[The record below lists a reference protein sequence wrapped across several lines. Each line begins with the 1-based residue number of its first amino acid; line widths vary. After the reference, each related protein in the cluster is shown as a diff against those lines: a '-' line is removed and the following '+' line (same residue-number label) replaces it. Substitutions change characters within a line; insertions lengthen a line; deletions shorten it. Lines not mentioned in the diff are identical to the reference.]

1 MLAATIAVRT
11 APAPETSPSELQ
23 NLKRHLQDYFAWDD
37 RCKVGRGAPGGVP
50 YADYMRGTVPASS
63 FGLESEPDP
72 WTCKLLDACVDEVS
86 ALRRPSFS
94 LARAALAVRYR
105 SAGLP
110 SVFRS
115 GRLTGLELEEIEN
128 LADEVEIALVP
139 IAKRRGLP
147 L

>member
-11 APAPETSPSELQ
+11 APAPETSPEELQ
-23 NLKRHLQDYFAWDD
+23 NLKRHLQDYFTWDD
-37 RCKVGRGAPGGVP
+37 RCKVGRGAPSAVP
-50 YADYMRGTVPASS
+50 YVNYIRGTVPGGS
-63 FGLESEPDP
+63 FDVEAEPDP
-72 WTCKLLDACVDEVS
+72 WTCTLLDACIDELS
-86 ALRRPSFS
+86 GRMA

-115 GRLTGLELEEIEN
+115 GRLTQYEADEVEN
-128 LADEVEIALVP
+128 LADQAEIALVP

>member
-11 APAPETSPSELQ
+11 APAPETSPYELQ

-37 RCKVGRGAPGGVP
+37 RCKVGRGVGGLP
-50 YADYMRGTVPASS
+50 YGDYMKGTVPGSYDPE
-63 FGLESEPDP
+63 LDPDP

-86 ALRRPSFS
+86 ALRRPSFA

-115 GRLTGLELEEIEN
+115 GRLTGLELAEIED